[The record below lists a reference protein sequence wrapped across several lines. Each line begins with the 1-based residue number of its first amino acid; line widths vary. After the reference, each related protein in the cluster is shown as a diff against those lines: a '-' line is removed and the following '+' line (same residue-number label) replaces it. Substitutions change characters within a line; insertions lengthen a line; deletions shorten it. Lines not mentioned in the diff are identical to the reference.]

1 MRYFLSGGSKSGK
14 SMLGQRLA
22 RDMAAGG
29 PLYYIATM
37 IPRDEED
44 HARIRRH
51 LQERAGW
58 GFTTV
63 ECGASLLGGLA
74 GCAPAGSFLLDSVT
88 ALLTNVMFTKD
99 GSFCKDAPEQ
109 LARDIE
115 MLCARCQ
122 KLVIV
127 SDDLYSDARR
137 FDAWTRDYCAG
148 LGLICRRAAAACDV
162 AVEVTADFPICWK
175 GAL

>member
-1 MRYFLSGGSKSGK
+1 MACRAATGGE
-14 SMLGQRLA
+14 L
-22 RDMAAGG
+22 
-29 PLYYIATM
+29 
-37 IPRDEED
+37 
-44 HARIRRH
+44 
-51 LQERAGW
+51 
-58 GFTTV
+58 
-63 ECGASLLGGLA
+63 
-74 GCAPAGSFLLDSVT
+74 PAGLGYGTADECHVSKRRQLLQRRP
-88 ALLTNVMFTKD
+88 A
-99 GSFCKDAPEQ
+99 Q

-115 MLCARCQ
+115 TLCARCR

-137 FDAWTRDYCAG
+137 FDAWTQGYCAG